1 MTQISPIGNNPF
13 SMFKMVDMTTP
24 SRGMVQPVQNNM
36 NATAQNSVPATQNTS
51 APSGNNIINKKIN
64 KKTIAIIGG
73 VLAAAVGIVIAIKS
87 HKTHSLKGDAVQ
99 ELKDAAQPLLSSA
112 PEVLP
117 DLSPKGAAVLN
128 ELADNLS
135 SAPEVL
141 PDLSPKVVDTVSEK
155 LADGLSQIKPDVAN
169 FTAQLPPVA
178 EAGSEGV
185 KLAVNEVP
193 QVIEAAAQD
202 VSEKIAHKA
211 KEVSNKS
218 KEIRFVITAFS
229 VGLIAK
235 AFKEIIK
242 SDSVQA
248 ANLQKQILEKESYLK
263 DIEIPYIRQEAQEY
277 YENYKQDILTALDYF
292 EPNAQYLTAKYN
304 EAIVKY
310 AELDD
315 GSYAEF
321 FDGTNDTKLEVQ
333 RRENGSTKVREFSPD
348 GKGSTVTYYTFEGR
362 PLSIEFYQGDK
373 LKLKAKY
380 KLSPMSAEP
389 YLSQMFVYTKG
400 SKKASMISFDEEL
413 NPKYYLARDNQGR
426 LIKAFDIDSNSLDVK
441 TITLPAK
448 DGESWLKK
456 YNYESDGQL
465 KSVVIM
471 PSNDL
476 PARRYNFDDGVLE
489 GLDLYANINEAPILH
504 VPFETLAQPEF
515 IE

>member
-117 DLSPKGAAVLN
+117 DLSPK
-128 ELADNLS
+128 
-135 SAPEVL
+135 
-141 PDLSPKVVDTVSEK
+141 VVDTVSEK
-155 LADGLSQIKPDVAN
+155 LADGLSQIKPGVTN

-202 VSEKIAHKA
+202 VSEKIAHKV

-229 VGLIAK
+229 VGLIAR

-476 PARRYNFDDGVLE
+476 PARRYNFDDGVIE

>member
-117 DLSPKGAAVLN
+117 DLSPK
-128 ELADNLS
+128 
-135 SAPEVL
+135 
-141 PDLSPKVVDTVSEK
+141 VVDTVSEK
-155 LADGLSQIKPDVAN
+155 LADGLSQIKPDVTN

>member
-117 DLSPKGAAVLN
+117 DLSPK
-128 ELADNLS
+128 
-135 SAPEVL
+135 
-141 PDLSPKVVDTVSEK
+141 VVDTVSEK
-155 LADGLSQIKPDVAN
+155 LADGLSQIKPDVTN

-489 GLDLYANINEAPILH
+489 GLDLYADINEAPILH

>member
-117 DLSPKGAAVLN
+117 DLSPK
-128 ELADNLS
+128 
-135 SAPEVL
+135 
-141 PDLSPKVVDTVSEK
+141 VVDTVSEK
-155 LADGLSQIKPDVAN
+155 LADSLSQIKPDVAN

-389 YLSQMFVYTKG
+389 YLSQMFVYTKD

>member
-87 HKTHSLKGDAVQ
+87 HKTYSLKGDAVQ
-99 ELKDAAQPLLSSA
+99 ELKDAAQPL
-112 PEVLP
+112 
-117 DLSPKGAAVLN
+117 
-128 ELADNLS
+128 LS

-489 GLDLYANINEAPILH
+489 GLDLYADINEAPILH